1 MLGMFFAVVGSGLA
15 VVVILICLIVLIEK
29 GRDSWENRWDLVREQ
44 LVKRMIIRFRMQGEY
59 DYNELRYLNKDID
72 RMNYLFRK
80 YRLDESFDKEERKFI
95 RKLDVKNEFESR
107 R

>member
-59 DYNELRYLNKDID
+59 DYNDLKYLNRDID

-80 YRLDESFDKEERKFI
+80 YCLDEPFDKEERKFI